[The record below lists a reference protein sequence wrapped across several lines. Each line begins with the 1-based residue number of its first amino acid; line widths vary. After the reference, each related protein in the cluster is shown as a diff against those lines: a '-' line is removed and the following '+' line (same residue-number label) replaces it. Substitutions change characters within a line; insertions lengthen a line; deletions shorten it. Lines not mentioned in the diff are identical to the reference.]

1 MSTKKTV
8 ATLALMLM
16 TMVSTTA
23 AYAGETQEDLLPDK
37 IVRDGRVF
45 EYVDGSSRP
54 NSALPDFEGDMSP
67 MADYQV
73 IGSDVGLYIDY
84 SHGHGGDHFAAGW
97 VQATAPHFSAR
108 AQVWSKGS
116 VKADGL
122 WRRNQGNIAR
132 ASSYL
137 ATGLVP
143 NAVPMIFYRWDS

>member
-1 MSTKKTV
+1 MSAKKTV

-97 VQATAPHFSAR
+97 VQATAPRFSAC
-108 AQVWSKGS
+108 AQIWANGRLNTTGS
-116 VKADGL
+116 
-122 WRRNQGNIAR
+122 WTRNRGNIAR

-137 ATGLVP
+137 AVGIVK